1 MSKAEQSCDSQR
13 SLRLALA
20 DGSRWTI
27 RPTDEPAALVVS
39 ELGGVMR
46 LRPGTSGRELCA
58 VVCRERAHDPQKPSR
73 NGTVVCWLSPLL
85 NRHLQ
90 IIQMERIAALI
101 ALESLPRGGLL
112 LHGALAEYK
121 GAGYMMVGPS
131 GVGKSTASR
140 RLPLP
145 HRSLCDDRTL
155 VVRDRAG
162 RYWAHPWPT
171 WSLLHSGGNGSWP
184 VEDAVPLQGVFF
196 LSQSAIE
203 RLQPTDRTHAI
214 ALIMES
220 AIDLTRAIT
229 RLSAAGE
236 SPRLWEDHL
245 AAAKA
250 LATAVPVYSLQT
262 SIQGRFWTEIEQVLP
277 DRGKSAVRDVVGDEE
292 SSPVRPP
299 ADGLSLRDGK
309 ESPGDWGSRTFLA
322 GARSRTDPPPEA
334 GDGTFRAIC
343 LGRAMNPTLAETD
356 ILEVE
361 PYGRRRVRPGDVV
374 CFKSPENAEMSVR
387 RVVSLGERETG
398 DGVSEDGIRTR
409 GDNNRHQDPWLLRIK
424 GIAGRVVAARRES
437 RRRPISGGLWGR
449 ATAAWLSGVR
459 PFRTFG
465 RRMPDRTYDSAV
477 KAGSLDGV
485 LPQHLRPRLVEFNGR
500 YWVDLKLLS
509 AEREIG
515 RYDCYL
521 QVWRIRRPFR
531 LFVDLRRLPA
541 PTARSSASFV
551 RASSPLLQ
559 SSEGNVIPTVPETV
573 STAGYGDSER
583 RELTD
588 LSGSAPPSSDA
599 RLVAA
604 GIVQKQAV
612 GFVTGKQTEIT

>member
-1 MSKAEQSCDSQR
+1 
-13 SLRLALA
+13 
-20 DGSRWTI
+20 
-27 RPTDEPAALVVS
+27 
-39 ELGGVMR
+39 
-46 LRPGTSGRELCA
+46 
-58 VVCRERAHDPQKPSR
+58 
-73 NGTVVCWLSPLL
+73 VCWLSPLV
-85 NRHLQ
+85 NRDVQ
-90 IIQMERIAALI
+90 VIQMERIAASI

-121 GAGYMMVGPS
+121 GAGYMMAGPS
-131 GVGKSTASR
+131 GVGKSTASS

-155 VVRDRAG
+155 VVRDRTG

-171 WSLLHSGGNGSWP
+171 WSLLHSGVNGSWP
-184 VEDAVPLQGVFF
+184 VEDAVPLQGIFF
-196 LSQSAIE
+196 LSQSAFE
-203 RLQPTDRTHAI
+203 RLQPTDRTHAT
-214 ALIMES
+214 ALMMES
-220 AIDLTRAIT
+220 AIDLTRVIT
-229 RLSAAGE
+229 RLSEAGE

-250 LATAVPVYSLQT
+250 LAVAVPAYSLQT

-299 ADGLSLRDGK
+299 ANGLSLRDGK
-309 ESPGDWGSRTFLA
+309 ENPGGWGSQTFRA
-322 GARSRTDPPPEA
+322 GARSRNESPPEA
-334 GDGTFRAIC
+334 GDGIFRAVC

-361 PYGRRRVRPGDVV
+361 PYGRSRVRPGDVV
-374 CFKSPENAEMSVR
+374 CFKSPENAETSVR
-387 RVVSLGERETG
+387 RVVSVGERGTG

-424 GIAGRVVAARRES
+424 DIAGRVVAARLGS
-437 RRRPISGGLWGR
+437 RRRPISGGLWGQ
-449 ATAAWLSGVR
+449 ATAALLNGVR

-465 RRMPDRTYDSAV
+465 RRMPDCLYDPAV

-500 YWVDLKLLS
+500 HWVDLKLLS

-515 RYDCYL
+515 HYDCYL
-521 QVWRIRRPFR
+521 QAWRIRRPFR
-531 LFVDLRRLPA
+531 LFVDLRKLPA
-541 PTARSSASFV
+541 PTLWSSASFV

-559 SSEGNVIPTVPETV
+559 PREVSVTPTVPETV
-573 STAGYGDSER
+573 SGAGYGDSESR
-583 RELTD
+583 VLTD
-588 LSGSAPPSSDA
+588 LSGSAPSSSDA
-599 RLVAA
+599 GLVASTM
-604 GIVQKQAV
+604 V
-612 GFVTGKQTEIT
+612 EE